1 MLFHE
6 NLTGNS
12 SCDTSKSLLCLFHP
26 QQTERKTIETGSHLS
41 KKRKKTQYKYTIS
54 SQRDTRSP
62 TDIDLSKDR
71 SKNNNTITTQDTSYD
86 KTDSHWYTD
95 TYIEKQIQTYTGTEQ
110 MRQFNYYMF
119 VMTFAFIILFLNANI
134 CRSECL

>member
-1 MLFHE
+1 MTLPNLFSVFFTLNRQKE
-6 NLTGNS
+6 KR
-12 SCDTSKSLLCLFHP
+12 SKQDRTYLRR
-26 QQTERKTIETGSHLS
+26 E
-41 KKRKKTQYKYTIS
+41 KKTQYKYTIS

-119 VMTFAFIILFLNANI
+119 VMTYQ
-134 CRSECL
+134 